1 MRKQN
6 IMKKKFIQ
14 KFFLLLAILIS
25 AVFYVWYIW
34 TKTENEQI
42 ENVLRVARS
51 IEASLPNENLHAL
64 EISPSDLEK
73 PQYQGLKKALKAAI
87 KVNPEARFAYIFVE
101 RNDKIYFVADSEPED
116 SEDYS
121 PPGQEYTE
129 DKPEDKQP
137 FRDGKE
143 LITSPLT
150 DRWGTWRSVYIPVK
164 DEVTGETIA
173 IFGMDFNSKSWNKYL
188 LLKVIQSTF
197 VILLLLAF
205 LLVIQFQAKNK
216 LLHNE
221 ITKRKKVEKELKDS
235 LDRNK
240 AILEANPD
248 MMFIFDSECN
258 IVDYHSAHFDHLLVK
273 PEMFLGKMVDD
284 ILPQEIALVTHEKV
298 RAVLSTGKPEY
309 STYKLQT
316 DSELK
321 SYESRYVP
329 CGKKDVL
336 AIVRE
341 ITERMKAEEA
351 LRISEERL
359 RLSLSAAN
367 QGLYDINVQTGD
379 AVVNAEYAS
388 MLGYDPETFKETN
401 SLWIERLHPEDKEI
415 AANAYLNYIEGRTS
429 EFRIEFRQKT
439 SDNSWIWI
447 LSVGKIVEYD
457 SEGKP
462 LRMLGTHLDI
472 TERKKAEVEITKKNK
487 ELLNLN
493 ATKDKFFSII
503 AHDLRDPF
511 NSFLGLTQIMA
522 EELPSL
528 TMAQIQEI
536 AITMSN
542 SASNLYRLLE
552 NLLQWARMQ
561 QGIVPFNPDVVPLQM
576 IVDESMEMIQES
588 AKSKEIELATDIPD
602 GLGVFADSNMLQTVI
617 RNLVSN
623 AVKFTSKGGKVSL
636 SARANSDKS
645 VEISIQDTGIG
656 MSQTMIDNLFRI
668 DLKTNRLGTEGE
680 PSTGLGL
687 MLCKEFIEKH
697 GGKIWVESEV
707 DKGSVFYFTLP
718 CKSLL

>member
-1 MRKQN
+1 MRNQN

-14 KFFLLLAILIS
+14 RFFLLLAIAIS

-42 ENVLRVARS
+42 EKTLQVARS
-51 IEASLPNENLHAL
+51 IEASLPNENLQAL
-64 EISPSDLEK
+64 EISISDLEK
-73 PQYQGLKKALKAAI
+73 PQYQGLKRSLKAAI

-121 PPGQEYTE
+121 PPGQEYSE
-129 DKPEDKQP
+129 AKSEDKQP

-173 IFGMDFNSKSWNKYL
+173 VFGMDFNSKSWSKYL
-188 LLKVIQSTF
+188 LFKVIQSTL

-205 LLVIQFQAKNK
+205 LLVIQFRSKNK

-221 ITKRKKVEKELKDS
+221 IIKRRQVEKELKNS

-248 MMFIFDSECN
+248 LMFVFDSECN
-258 IVDYHSAHFDHLLVK
+258 IIDYHSSHIDQLLVK
-273 PEMFLGKMVDD
+273 PEMFLGKLVDD
-284 ILPQEIALVTHEKV
+284 ILPKEAATMIHEKV
-298 RAVLSTGKPEY
+298 RAVFSTGKPEY

-321 SYESRYVP
+321 SYESRFVL

-351 LRISEERL
+351 LRLSEERL
-359 RLSLSAAN
+359 RLSLSATN

-388 MLGYDPETFKETN
+388 MLGYDPETFKETT
-401 SLWIERLHPEDKEI
+401 SLWKERLHPEDKKI
-415 AANAYLNYIEGRTS
+415 AANDYMNYIEGRTS
-429 EFRIEFRQKT
+429 EFRVEFRQKT
-439 SDNSWIWI
+439 SDNNWIWI

-472 TERKKAEVEITKKNK
+472 TERKKAEVEIAQKNE
-487 ELLNLN
+487 ELLNLI

-503 AHDLRDPF
+503 AHDLRNPF

-528 TMAQIQEI
+528 TMAQIQGI
-536 AITMSN
+536 SMTMSK
-542 SASNLYRLLE
+542 SATNLYRLLE
-552 NLLQWARMQ
+552 NLLQWAQMQ
-561 QGIVPFNPDVVPLQM
+561 QGLVPFNPDAVSLQM
-576 IVDESMEMIQES
+576 IVDECIEMIQES

-602 GLGVFADSNMLQTVI
+602 GLEVFADGDMLQTVI

-623 AVKFTSKGGKVSL
+623 AVKFTSKGGKISVS
-636 SARANSDKS
+636 AKATIGNSI
-645 VEISIQDTGIG
+645 EISIKDSGIG
-656 MSQTMIDNLFRI
+656 MSQTMIDHLFRI
-668 DLKTNRLGTEGE
+668 DVKTNRLGTEGE
-680 PSTGLGL
+680 SSTGLGL
-687 MLCKEFIEKH
+687 MLCKEFVEKN

-707 DKGSVFYFTLP
+707 DKGSVFYFTIP
-718 CKSLL
+718 SLA